1 MGRRGSQH
9 EHELFIAIEGTTAS
23 MRLHSF
29 AMGSYLQL
37 LLVRE
42 SLVVFRP
49 YGPTIG
55 LTRLK
60 RQNYG

>member
-1 MGRRGSQH
+1 
-9 EHELFIAIEGTTAS
+9 
-23 MRLHSF
+23 
-29 AMGSYLQL
+29 MGSYLQL